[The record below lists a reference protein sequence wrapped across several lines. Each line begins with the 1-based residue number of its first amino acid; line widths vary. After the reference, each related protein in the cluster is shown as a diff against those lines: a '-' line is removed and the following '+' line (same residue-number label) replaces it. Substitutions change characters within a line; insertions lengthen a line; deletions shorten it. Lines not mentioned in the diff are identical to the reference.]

1 MNRADM
7 EALERTFKARE
18 AALKALSEA
27 DAEIWRLVHE
37 SLREA
42 LAKPKE
48 APRTIQ
54 QTLPLGKPKRQPSYR
69 KGLQVLAKT
78 VLAEKGGWMTFDEIL
93 KEVRRRDPGWTQ
105 IQLREAMGNLSR
117 SGEVERYPP
126 VVEGRRL
133 RKESCE
139 YRLKEAGE

>member
-7 EALERTFKARE
+7 EALERAFKARG

-37 SLREA
+37 SLRGA
-42 LAKPKE
+42 PAKPKE

-54 QTLPLGKPKRQPSYR
+54 QTLPLRKPKRQPSYR
-69 KGLQVLAKT
+69 KGLQKLAKT

-93 KEVRRRDPGWTQ
+93 KEVRRRDPGWNQ
-105 IQLREAMGNLSR
+105 IQLRRVMGNLSS
-117 SGEVERYPP
+117 SGEVERFPP
-126 VVEGRRL
+126 LVEGRR
-133 RKESCE
+133 RSKESCE
-139 YRLKEAGE
+139 FRIKEASE